1 MKPMNQNQD
10 SFIASL
16 LPDSDKRMTRIA
28 GASLVVALSL
38 GFWASTYEQIIGD
51 VIFDVAPEHKMD
63 VSISMTPPPPPPPP
77 PPKEKKIDQKQIDK
91 AAQNMTRH
99 TKGGKSKPSENKG
112 RPNVAKNMGVL
123 GVIASMTD
131 DASQS
136 AYDLFDKKFTNDID
150 RTLSKID
157 GFTNHGK
164 TNIGAVRGKVDGTF
178 NAERFGGGSGGIKD
192 IAGGI
197 FGGHGG
203 RINTKAMKGNMK
215 TPSMKEI
222 DMGSGGGSRSASDI
236 MKVVKQRTPGLRH
249 IYNKHLKKVPGFE
262 GKVTMRFT
270 IAPGGE
276 IISIS
281 LVSSTTGNAAFDSD
295 IKNAISRWTFGTIKS
310 GNTTVTIPFT
320 FTE

>member
-1 MKPMNQNQD
+1 MNPMNTNQE

-16 LPDSDKRMTRIA
+16 LPDSDKKMARIA

-38 GFWASTYEQIIGD
+38 GFWASTYERIID
-51 VIFDVAPEHKMD
+51 DIIFDDPPQHKMD
-63 VSISMTPPPPPPPP
+63 VSVSISTPPPPPP
-77 PPKEKKIDQKQIDK
+77 PPKEKKVDQKHIDK
-91 AAQNMTRH
+91 VAENLTRH
-99 TKGGKSKPSENKG
+99 TKAGNSKPSNNKG
-112 RPNVAKNMGVL
+112 KPNVAKKMGVL
-123 GVIASMTD
+123 GIIAAMTD

-136 AYDLFDKKFTNDID
+136 AYDLFDRKFTNDID
-150 RTLSKID
+150 RTLSQID
-157 GFTNHGK
+157 EFRDRGK

-178 NAERFGGGSGGIKD
+178 NAEHFAGGSGGIRD
-192 IAGGI
+192 LAGGI

-203 RINTKAMKGNMK
+203 RISTKAMKGNMK
-215 TPSMKEI
+215 VPSVKDI
-222 DMGSGGGSRSASDI
+222 DMGMGGASRSASDI

-262 GKVTMRFT
+262 GKVTLKFT

-281 LVSSTTGNAAFDSD
+281 LVSSTTGNNAFDSD
-295 IKNAISRWTFGTIKS
+295 IKNAISRWTFGVIKS
-310 GNTTVTIPFT
+310 GNTTVTITVT